1 MADDSKG
8 PKDDAAKAQALMS
21 QLSGVLNNPVMRS
34 LMGSSSFGAKGD
46 LANKAKAAGGSAQGG
61 PQRSQPV
68 GPGMAPMKPLPPI
81 QPLPGMTGPKVVG
94 GAQGVEG
101 MNAAAA
107 MVSQIPREQLVPM
120 LDQLQVIVIQLD
132 TMMKSLSQVRGGN
145 PTLKKQIRAAVGQIV
160 AHLPMLITQI
170 QLQLVAQNSP
180 EAKALPALI
189 DQIQKQLMKVDEGL
203 DDEKKKP
210 SPPAP
215 AKK

>member
-8 PKDDAAKAQALMS
+8 PKDDAAKAQVLMS

-34 LMGSSSFGAKGD
+34 LMGSGSFGTKGD
-46 LANKAKAAGGSAQGG
+46 LATKGKAAGGPGQGG
-61 PQRSQPV
+61 PQKPL

-81 QPLPGMTGPKVVG
+81 KPLPGMTGPKVVG
-94 GAQGVEG
+94 GAQAVEG

-107 MVSQIPREQLVPM
+107 LVSQIPREQLAPM
-120 LDQLQVIVIQLD
+120 LDQLQTIVVQLD
-132 TMMKSLSQVRGGN
+132 GMMKSLGQLKGGN
-145 PTLKKQIRAAVGQIV
+145 PVLKKQIRAAVGQIV

-170 QLQLVAQNSP
+170 QLQLVAHNSP

-189 DQIQKQLMKVDEGL
+189 DQIQKQLLKVDEGL
-203 DDEKKKP
+203 DDEKQKS

-215 AKK
+215 VKK